1 MDTKERLRIFSTV
14 YLYADKGEGVKNPG
28 NFADVLYVRTV
39 LDWLFLN
46 CSSVITVSSRSCS
59 GAPSI
64 SEARCSGHV
73 VNALRTEIC
82 LCGTNGCNGLHNHE
96 MNIEGRNLVHSS
108 GQGHFNPIKRG
119 MFVGTFVVIKVM
131 LWFTRFEYNTRFS
144 FRSKHICALI
154 HSSG

>member
-1 MDTKERLRIFSTV
+1 MGSKIPEILQMSFM
-14 YLYADKGEGVKNPG
+14 
-28 NFADVLYVRTV
+28 YVRV
-39 LDWLFLN
+39 RYLIEWLFLN

-96 MNIEGRNLVHSS
+96 MNVEGRNLVHYS

-119 MFVGTFVVIKVM
+119 MFVGMFVVIKFV
-131 LWFTRFEYNTRFS
+131 LWFTRYVCNTRFS
-144 FRSKHICALI
+144 FRSKQICALI
-154 HSSG
+154 HSSGKEFRSDSASIYLRAAKA

>member
-1 MDTKERLRIFSTV
+1 MGNLIAFNMYIMVLILISRPVFTLRCFVCEDCSTSGGNDASLFRLE
-14 YLYADKGEGVKNPG
+14 DCPKNANVSCFRSIV
-28 NFADVLYVRTV
+28 NFGTH
-39 LDWLFLN
+39 
-46 CSSVITVSSRSCS
+46 TVSSRSCS

-131 LWFTRFEYNTRFS
+131 L
-144 FRSKHICALI
+144 
-154 HSSG
+154 